1 MPAVKTVY
9 LASLKEQVTTQIC
22 EETTRFM
29 VCMSEE
35 LKKLKYVH
43 EIKQKRMGVQVAS
56 SGIGIETS
64 VFSVYV
70 GDKDSGM
77 EDSLSKFP
85 GNTWLSGAVDKL
97 EGRDAIQRDLDSLEN
112 RVC

>member
-1 MPAVKTVY
+1 M
-9 LASLKEQVTTQIC
+9 
-22 EETTRFM
+22 
-29 VCMSEE
+29 
-35 LKKLKYVH
+35 
-43 EIKQKRMGVQVAS
+43 AS

-85 GNTWLSGAVDKL
+85 DNTWLRGAVDKL
-97 EGRDAIQRDLDSLEN
+97 EGRDGQRDLDSLEN